1 VNVICTLAAKIV
13 LFLYGTLS
21 VFSIASAVQGGAQIR
36 LVADY
41 SRVVEQESFLN
52 TCRRKILRNAISFF
66 QVDLMALTLRQLKY
80 FVATAELGQIS
91 QAAIQLT
98 ISQSAVTNA
107 IKELEDSLGTQLFM
121 RTASGMTLTN
131 TGRRFLNQ
139 AYTILSSVDEAMRIP
154 NLESTLTGT
163 LTLAASYTVLGY
175 FLPHHLQRLNTLYPQ
190 LTIQLHELNRESIE
204 EGLIADRYDM
214 AVLLTS
220 NVANPELVLEPVI
233 HSVRRLWLCAQ
244 HPLLKRENV
253 TLADV
258 AAEPFVMLTVDEAA
272 FTASRYWN
280 ETPYRPNVKLR
291 TSSVEAVRSMVANGS
306 AVAILSD
313 MVYRPW
319 SLEGRRIE
327 TVQLR
332 DPVPPMSV
340 GLAWRRSAEL
350 SPAMHAVREYF
361 RHTFMEPRAF
371 TGSS

>member
-1 VNVICTLAAKIV
+1 VGIQSIFCGDKIP
-13 LFLYGTLS
+13 LDT
-21 VFSIASAVQGGAQIR
+21 
-36 LVADY
+36 
-41 SRVVEQESFLN
+41 
-52 TCRRKILRNAISFF
+52 ISFF
-66 QVDLMALTLRQLKY
+66 QGDAVALTLRQLKY

-121 RTASGMTLTN
+121 RTAAGVTLTN

-163 LTLAASYTVLGY
+163 LAIAASYTVLGY
-175 FLPHHLQRLNTLYPQ
+175 FLPHHLQRLNTLYPR
-190 LTIQLHELNRESIE
+190 LTIQLSELNRESIE
-204 EGLIADRYDM
+204 EGLIAGRYDM

-220 NVANPELVLEPVI
+220 NVANPELMLEPVI

-244 HPLLKRENV
+244 HPLLKRESV

-272 FTASRYWN
+272 YTALRYWN

-306 AVAILSD
+306 GVAILSD

-319 SLEGRRIE
+319 SLEGRRID
-327 TVQLR
+327 TMQLR
-332 DPVPPMSV
+332 DAVPPMSV
-340 GLAWRRSAEL
+340 GLAWRRNAEL

-361 RHTFMEPRAF
+361 RHTFTEPRAF
-371 TGSS
+371 TEGA